1 MKVKITTSA
10 YSDPIDHYKSSIN
23 GAIVLKNETKQFSVY
38 QTVKDDDNKTLF
50 ERRTSSISLN
60 RVDKD
65 KTIELKNLC
74 LANNIKSLQIPSEE
88 DLKNLPE
95 YVYSGYSFLSDTD
108 EWLVDLP
115 DGIVDTS
122 TLFIIKPELIRKYCF
137 SSKLDFIER
146 LLNNYSITGS
156 MSYIER
162 SNFFPIKDEVHQITV
177 YGPRGGKHILNCN
190 KFNLNTAIKDKLL
203 EALI

>member
-1 MKVKITTSA
+1 M
-10 YSDPIDHYKSSIN
+10 DHYKSSIK
-23 GAIVLKNETKQFSVY
+23 GAIVLKDETKQFSVY

-74 LANNIKSLQIPSEE
+74 LANNIESLQMPSEE

-122 TLFIIKPELIRKYCF
+122 TLFIIKPELIRKHCF

-162 SNFFPIKDEVHQITV
+162 STFFPIKDEVHQITV
-177 YGPRGGKHILNCN
+177 YGPRGGKHILTCN
-190 KFNLNTAIKDKLL
+190 RFNLNTAIKDKLL